1 MDAIKQ
7 MTEINN
13 ITNLIAEN
21 LGKLYGY
28 GVITVEDSFEIMKE
42 ISEKQYEWMKNNFS
56 FNEINTFMDRYM
68 K

>member
-21 LGKLYGY
+21 LGKLHGY

-56 FNEINTFMDRYM
+56 FNEINTFVDRYM

>member
-21 LGKLYGY
+21 LGKLHGY

-56 FNEINTFMDRYM
+56 FNEINTFMDSI
-68 K
+68 

>member
-21 LGKLYGY
+21 LGKLHGY

-42 ISEKQYEWMKNNFS
+42 INEKQYEWMKNNFS
-56 FNEINTFMDRYM
+56 FNEINTFIDSM
-68 K
+68 

>member
-21 LGKLYGY
+21 LGKLHGY

-56 FNEINTFMDRYM
+56 FNEINTFVDSM
-68 K
+68 